1 MAVNAIRWV
10 RNDITGKGPVR
21 KKVRFAAGASVP
33 VKKGE
38 ICAIAA
44 NVAAPLAADQA
55 MAGTIVI
62 SDCEIISGDLAGFR
76 PVIVPVLGDVFEIE
90 LAAAG
95 ASVLGT
101 ALYYSTSQ
109 KLTITAGSNI
119 IGYIVGDDNMPEQG
133 FQSRTPSYDAGT
145 TIGTITR
152 ALVSIKQACSYA
164 ALLWA

>member
-10 RNDITGKGPVR
+10 RNVLTGKGPVR
-21 KKVRFAAGASVP
+21 KKVRFASGASAP

-55 MAGTIVI
+55 MSGTIVI

-76 PVIVPVLGDVFEIE
+76 PAIVPMLGDEFEIE
-90 LAAAG
+90 LAAPG

-109 KLTITAGSNI
+109 KLTITAGTNI
-119 IGYIVGDDNMPEQG
+119 IAYIVGDGNMPEQG

-145 TIGTITR
+145 TIETISR
-152 ALVSIKQACSYA
+152 ALVAIKQSCSYA
-164 ALLWA
+164 AALYV